1 MKQGLSKKET
11 FVVGLMLFA
20 LFFGGGNMIFPPS
33 LGQAAGTSVWLAIA
47 GFLVTGVGLPLL
59 GVIAIGLTGTDVQS
73 LGSRI
78 HPIFGVIFTVVLYL
92 AIGPLFGIPR
102 TGTVA
107 YEIGVTPFLP
117 EGAAKNGISLLIYTI
132 GFFGITYWLSLNP
145 SRLVDRIGKLLT
157 PALLIILALLAIKT
171 IATPMGVPQAP
182 QADFQEG
189 TFFKGFLEGYL
200 TMDTLAALV
209 FGIVV
214 INAVKAK
221 GITSGKSIAKVC
233 IQAGLIAAAGLA
245 LVYLALGYLGATSV
259 DAIGYKDNGGLILS
273 SSANVLFGSLGNI
286 VLSLAISFAC
296 LTTSVGLVSACGQY
310 FSKILPAIPYKWIIL
325 ALTVFSAV
333 IANFGLTQLITF
345 SVPLL
350 TAIYPLAIVLILL
363 SFVDRIFNRA
373 PEVYAL
379 SLAFTGIVSVMDGL
393 KAGGIPLGETGE
405 FFNEFLPLFPE
416 GIGWL
421 VPAIA
426 GALIGYAIALFRRP
440 HLKAKVKGSH

>member
-1 MKQGLSKKET
+1 MKQGLSTKET

-33 LGQAAGTSVWLAIA
+33 LGQAAGTSVWIAIA
-47 GFLVTGVGLPLL
+47 GFLITGVGLPLL
-59 GVIAIGLTGTDVQS
+59 GVIAIGLTGSDVQS

-78 HPIFGVIFTVVLYL
+78 HPVFGIVFTIVLYL

-117 EGAAKNGISLLIYTI
+117 EGMAKNGISLFIYTVI
-132 GFFGITYWLSLNP
+132 FFGVTYWLSLNP
-145 SRLVDRIGKLLT
+145 SKLVDRIGKLLT
-157 PALLIILALLAIKT
+157 PALLAILALLAIKT
-171 IATPMGVPQAP
+171 IATPMGAAKAP
-182 QADFQEG
+182 QPAYQDSP
-189 TFFKGFLEGYL
+189 FFKGFLEGYL

-214 INAVKAK
+214 INAVRDK
-221 GITSGKSIAKVC
+221 GITSSKSITKVC

-245 LVYLALGYLGATSV
+245 LVYLSLAYMGATSV
-259 DAIGYKDNGGLILS
+259 DSVGYQSNGGLILS
-273 SSANVLFGSLGNI
+273 KSANVLFGSLGNI
-286 VLSLAISFAC
+286 VLTLAITFAC

-310 FSKILPAIPYKWIIL
+310 FSKILPKVSYSIIIL
-325 ALTVFSAV
+325 ALSIFSTV

-363 SFVDRIFNRA
+363 SFVDQIFNRA
-373 PEVYAL
+373 PEVYAI
-379 SLAFTGIVSVMDGL
+379 SLLFTGLISFADGL
-393 KAGGIPLGETGE
+393 KAANIQLASIYNLFDT
-405 FFNEFLPLFPE
+405 FVPLFSK
-416 GIGWL
+416 GIGWII
-421 VPAIA
+421 PAII
-426 GALIGYAIALFRRP
+426 GALIGYVIALVRRP
-440 HLKAKVKGSH
+440 NLKTKESH

>member
-1 MKQGLSKKET
+1 
-11 FVVGLMLFA
+11 MLFA

-33 LGQAAGTSVWLAIA
+33 LGQAAGTNVWIAIT
-47 GFLVTGVGLPLL
+47 GFLITGVGLPLL
-59 GVIAIGLTGTDVQS
+59 GVIAIGLTGSDVQT

-78 HPIFGVIFTVVLYL
+78 HPVFGIVFTIILYL

-107 YEIGVTPFLP
+107 YEIGVTPFLS
-117 EGAAKNGISLLIYTI
+117 EGMAKSGFSLVLYTVL
-132 GFFGITYWLSLNP
+132 FFGVTYWLSLNP
-145 SRLVDRIGKLLT
+145 SKLVDRIGKLLT
-157 PALLIILALLAIKT
+157 PALLAILALLAIKT
-171 IATPMGVPQAP
+171 IATPMGSPKTPQAAYENGP
-182 QADFQEG
+182 
-189 TFFKGFLEGYL
+189 FFKGFLDGYL

-214 INAVKAK
+214 INAVRDKGVTSSKA
-221 GITSGKSIAKVC
+221 ITKVC

-245 LVYLALGYLGATSV
+245 IVYLSLGYLGATSV

-273 SSANVLFGSLGNI
+273 QAANVLFGSLGNI
-286 VLSLAISFAC
+286 VLTLAITFAC

-310 FSKILPAIPYKWIIL
+310 FSKILPKLSYKIIVL
-325 ALTVFSAV
+325 ILTVFSAV

-363 SFVDRIFNRA
+363 SFIDRIFSRA
-373 PEVYAL
+373 PEVYAC
-379 SLAFTGIVSVMDGL
+379 SLLFTGAVSIIDGL
-393 KAGGIPLGETGE
+393 KAAKIAPGGLIEFFGTFIPL
-405 FFNEFLPLFPE
+405 FNQ

-421 VPAIA
+421 VPAVA
-426 GALIGYAIALFRRP
+426 GAVIGYAIALIRRP
-440 HLKAKVKGSH
+440 HLKTKGSH